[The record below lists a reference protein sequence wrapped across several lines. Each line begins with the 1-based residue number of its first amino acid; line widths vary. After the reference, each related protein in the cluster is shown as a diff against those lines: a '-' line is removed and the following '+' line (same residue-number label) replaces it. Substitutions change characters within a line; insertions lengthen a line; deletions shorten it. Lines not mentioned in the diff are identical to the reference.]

1 MLNNFIYAQTKD
13 LFLEQLGAG
22 NILDEAIVFIEDTKE
37 IWNHGTYFGR
47 ESDFD
52 ADVFAA
58 LQQAVLDLQNATADI
73 NTDLDK
79 KLDKTTAES
88 TYATKNELPS
98 LNGYLTEETAA
109 TIYATISQINAINQN
124 VEHLSSIIVESGDG
138 TKFLSDDGT
147 YKFVETNPFEIPANG
162 VLPETGKVGKIY
174 LIPASVTGENNIM
187 HEYVWAN
194 DAWEKLGEFK
204 ADVDL
209 SGYYTKEEID
219 SSIETITSELEE
231 IDNVTAAALTDLD
244 QRIIDMESTSA
255 TNDAQVLSDAK
266 SYVDDKETALRD
278 DLTLMQASIDSKLD
292 ISVANNTYATKNAI
306 NGKQDEL
313 VSGQNIKT
321 LNGTSILGTGDIV
334 IDTSVLDSLGDSSE
348 RPLSQKAATD
358 AINSEI
364 ERATDVEANLLNR
377 IESHEAITQQAAQ
390 DASEANAYAQ
400 AAYTQSTEAV
410 NTANVAKNAVAT
422 LEGLAN
428 TDTAQQT
435 LAATVAQI
443 EQNTNDINVLKEKFV
458 VLSETEYTAI
468 ELKDP
473 DKIYLVY
480 EE

>member
-22 NILDEAIVFIEDTKE
+22 NILDEAVVFIADTKE

-47 ESDFD
+47 ESGFD
-52 ADVFAA
+52 ADVFVA
-58 LQQAVLDLQNATADI
+58 LQQAVLDLQNETADI

-98 LNGYLTEETAA
+98 LDGYLTEEVAEN
-109 TIYATISQINAINQN
+109 IYATLEQIDAIGLDMD
-124 VEHLSSIIVESGDG
+124 HLFSVIAEDGDG
-138 TKFLSDDGT
+138 TKFLSNDGT
-147 YKFVETNPFEIPANG
+147 YKFVET
-162 VLPETGKVGKIY
+162 
-174 LIPASVTGENNIM
+174 
-187 HEYVWAN
+187 
-194 DAWEKLGEFK
+194 
-204 ADVDL
+204 DVDL

-231 IDNVTAAALTDLD
+231 IDKVTAAALTDLD

-255 TNDAQVLSDAK
+255 TNDANVLSDAK
-266 SYVDDKETALRD
+266 SYVDDKETVLRD
-278 DLTLMQASIDSKLD
+278 DLALMQASIDSKLD
-292 ISVANNTYATKNAI
+292 ISVANNTYATMNAVA
-306 NGKQDEL
+306 GKQDEL

-390 DASEANAYAQ
+390 DASEANTYAQ

-410 NTANVAKNAVAT
+410 NTATVAKNAVAT

-435 LAATVAQI
+435 LAATVTKI
-443 EQNTNDINVLKEKFV
+443 EQNTNDIKVLKEMFV

>member
-1 MLNNFIYAQTKD
+1 M
-13 LFLEQLGAG
+13 
-22 NILDEAIVFIEDTKE
+22 
-37 IWNHGTYFGR
+37 
-47 ESDFD
+47 
-52 ADVFAA
+52 
-58 LQQAVLDLQNATADI
+58 
-73 NTDLDK
+73 
-79 KLDKTTAES
+79 
-88 TYATKNELPS
+88 EL
-98 LNGYLTEETAA
+98 
-109 TIYATISQINAINQN
+109 
-124 VEHLSSIIVESGDG
+124 
-138 TKFLSDDGT
+138 
-147 YKFVETNPFEIPANG
+147 
-162 VLPETGKVGKIY
+162 
-174 LIPASVTGENNIM
+174 
-187 HEYVWAN
+187 
-194 DAWEKLGEFK
+194 
-204 ADVDL
+204 
-209 SGYYTKEEID
+209 
-219 SSIETITSELEE
+219 
-231 IDNVTAAALTDLD
+231 
-244 QRIIDMESTSA
+244 TSA
-255 TNDAQVLSDAK
+255 TNDANVLSDAK

-278 DLTLMQASIDSKLD
+278 DLTLMQASVDSKLD
-292 ISVANNTYATKNAI
+292 ISVANNTYATMNAVA
-306 NGKQDEL
+306 GKQDEL

-377 IESHEAITQQAAQ
+377 IESHEAITQQVAQ

-410 NTANVAKNAVAT
+410 NTATVAKNAVAT

-435 LAATVAQI
+435 LAATVTKI
-443 EQNTNDINVLKEKFV
+443 EQNTNDIKVLKEKFV

>member
-58 LQQAVLDLQNATADI
+58 LQQAVLNLQNATADI
-73 NTDLDK
+73 NTNLDK
-79 KLDKTTAES
+79 KLDKTDID
-88 TYATKNELPS
+88 K
-98 LNGYLTEETAA
+98 
-109 TIYATISQINAINQN
+109 
-124 VEHLSSIIVESGDG
+124 SGDG

-147 YKFVETNPFEIPANG
+147 YKFVET
-162 VLPETGKVGKIY
+162 
-174 LIPASVTGENNIM
+174 
-187 HEYVWAN
+187 
-194 DAWEKLGEFK
+194 
-204 ADVDL
+204 DVDL

-231 IDNVTAAALTDLD
+231 IDKVTAAALTDLD
-244 QRIIDMESTSA
+244 QRIIDVESTSA
-255 TNDAQVLSDAK
+255 TNDANVLSDAK

-292 ISVANNTYATKNAI
+292 ISVANNTYVTRDAI

-321 LNGTSILGTGDIV
+321 LNGTSILGTGNIV

-410 NTANVAKNAVAT
+410 NTATVAKNAVAT

-435 LAATVAQI
+435 LAATVTKI
-443 EQNTNDINVLKEKFV
+443 EQNTNDIKVLKEKFV